1 MPGALHKPMGQPELC
16 CQLFLRPHLEKT
28 AVRAPGAADAPTRSE
43 RTVAVSAMLLGAAVR
58 IRPGG
63 SFCFILIGVELIYS
77 VELFS
82 GV

>member
-1 MPGALHKPMGQPELC
+1 MPGALHKAIGQPEVC
-16 CQLFLRPHLEKT
+16 CQCFLRPHLEKT
-28 AVRAPGAADAPTRSE
+28 AVRAPGAAATPTRSE
-43 RTVAVSAMLLGAAVR
+43 RTVAVSAMLLGAVVR
-58 IRPGG
+58 IRLGG